1 MVMQT
6 ETNLWTL
13 LGLLLLFL
21 SLVTALGHLILKTTQ
36 LISLFSLLKLF
47 IQSLVKLL
55 LIIHFIFV
63 LICRSVKCE
72 VST

>member
-1 MVMQT
+1 MKMVMQT

-21 SLVTALGHLILKTTQ
+21 SLVTALGHLILKTTE

-47 IQSLVKLL
+47 FQSLVKLL
-55 LIIHFIFV
+55 FIIHFIFV
-63 LICRSVKCE
+63 LICRSVKCK
-72 VST
+72 V